1 MDMASEIPSP
11 SPLVRSFLHTAPG
24 RTLLSLVIDYF
35 QARLEGAE
43 HIPREGGALV
53 VSNHALFALD
63 TIVFGALLV
72 RDIGRN
78 PRLLADR
85 NLWKIPGFRQ
95 VITSIGALPGEPEA
109 AEELLRRGELVV
121 VYPGGVDDSLK
132 LSHQRYQLQWKERA
146 GFARVAMA
154 ARVPIIPVVGFG
166 IDEMY
171 RVVGHEHFIGRRIF
185 GSPRYDLPIAFG
197 AFGTMLPR
205 PSKQTFR
212 ALSPIDTTGDPTSK
226 EDVQRVR
233 TATWS
238 ALETHLSD
246 ARRSPAGLP

>member
-1 MDMASEIPSP
+1 MESEIPRP
-11 SPLVRSFLHTAPG
+11 SPLVRSFLRTAPG
-24 RTLLSLVIDYF
+24 RTVLSLVIDYF
-35 QARLEGAE
+35 QATLEGAE

-63 TIVFGALLV
+63 TAVFGALVV

-78 PRLLADR
+78 PRFLADR

-95 VITSIGALPGEPEA
+95 LITAIGALPGEPSA

-132 LSHQRYQLQWKERA
+132 LSHERYQLKWKERS

-154 ARVPIIPVVGFG
+154 AKAPIIPVVGFG

-171 RVVGHEHFIGRRIF
+171 RVVGHERFIGRRVF

-212 ALSPIDTTGDPTSK
+212 VLPPIDTTGDPASK
-226 EDVQRVR
+226 SDVERVR
-233 TATWS
+233 SATWK
-238 ALETHLSD
+238 ALEAHLAE
-246 ARRSPAGLP
+246 ARRSPEGLA